1 MFKIKMANNNDEDYD
16 GGDGEDGDA
25 NYEDGDDM

>member
-16 GGDGEDGDA
+16 GGDSDEA
-25 NYEDGDDM
+25 MKTMRMVMI